1 MDEAN
6 KSLEGAGKTQG
17 PQHARVGAGD
27 RISAKSET
35 ATSQLPPSMALAHSM
50 DQSVK
55 KKKLKP
61 SKAANFDQWSRRK
74 SKKSH
79 RKQQILIN
87 GVEANGS
94 VTLHFLPDLERHSG
108 PSTQPR
114 NQALGYDDA
123 AWVSNDDLLPPIKKK
138 LFIFGYVNL
147 SHARR
152 RGGGAG
158 GHC

>member
-1 MDEAN
+1 MLS
-6 KSLEGAGKTQG
+6 SL
-17 PQHARVGAGD
+17 GAGD
-27 RISAKSET
+27 RISAKSES

-50 DQSVK
+50 YQSVK

-61 SKAANFDQWSRRK
+61 SKAANFDQWSR
-74 SKKSH
+74 SKW
-79 RKQQILIN
+79 LCD
-87 GVEANGS
+87 S

-138 LFIFGYVNL
+138 LFIFVYVNL

-152 RGGGAG
+152 RGGGNNTDG
-158 GHC
+158 DGNC